1 MAIKLPSIP
10 EPGNDPASQLNTLR
24 AIKQVVDLLAA
35 NATGDKN
42 TSGPSVGAQIFALQ
56 DDVKQ
61 LMKDQTAALTGA
73 IDQNKQDAT
82 WTVEQAV
89 SSLNQDISDARNKA
103 IQARSDAL
111 TALDSFEQN
120 VAQTILDINSNI
132 DGVKASV
139 KDEAGARATADDAQ
153 AGRITKAAA
162 FMGLNE
168 SSWKQGDLSVATRFS
183 AMSTG
188 YKEYV
193 AKTNDNFL
201 AGYTSQIVTL
211 AGIDTAISTAVSNL
225 EAKITIPSTPGR
237 SPTLLYSAILTE
249 QNSVVDATQKLVT
262 AQNLQTT
269 VASLSDVAGQNGK
282 SKDGAITAAVKVESD
297 ARVKLVNDGGTGTVD
312 TKLKNVL
319 STAQYSVVVSTTG
332 YAGPAITGFRAV
344 SDSSGYTPISDFQI
358 FADKFKI
365 TSGSTSKQ
373 VFAVDALTQNVQIA
387 GDLVVTGSIS
397 SGAIS
402 NTQGSQYS
410 TTGNIVTKVFIRRN
424 ARVLVLVSSQGETF
438 TNSSTVSGVF
448 ATDAS
453 ITSENNSVTYAYN
466 RVTNNVSYSQLPVN
480 STHLEYQYNFLTNQ
494 WQWVSVTT
502 TSIIYTY
509 FVGAATNNLYW
520 QNTTGVDA
528 YFNFN
533 MAYYS
538 NSINKPCQVSLLVLE
553 LAR

>member
-139 KDEAGARATADDAQ
+139 KDEAGARATEDNAQ

-249 QNSVVDATQKLVT
+249 QNSVVDATQRIVT

-282 SKDGAITAAVKVESD
+282 STNGAITAAVKVESD
-297 ARVKLVNDGGTGTVD
+297 ARVKLVNDSGTGTVD
-312 TKLKNVL
+312 TKLKNVV

-344 SDSSGYTPISDFQI
+344 SDSSSTTPISDFQI
-358 FADKFKI
+358 FADKFRITNGSATKTPFSIDAI
-365 TSGSTSKQ
+365 TSKINMSADVAINGNLLVSGSVKATNIGPNEISDNRAEVVIGAPSAAILDMNLAVGDKVTIIGFGGGSAESGSGGSGSLQIYYANSVYPGGTPYKTPVVVKAFCRFANATAGSYYNGYVTSVFFGANYALPPASIIQ
-373 VFAVDALTQNVQIA
+373 VFPVTVA
-387 GDLVVTGSIS
+387 GSH
-397 SGAIS
+397 
-402 NTQGSQYS
+402 N
-410 TTGNIVTKVFIRRN
+410 F
-424 ARVLVLVSSQGETF
+424 
-438 TNSSTVSGVF
+438 
-448 ATDAS
+448 
-453 ITSENNSVTYAYN
+453 SVY
-466 RVTNNVSYSQLPVN
+466 
-480 STHLEYQYNFLTNQ
+480 
-494 WQWVSVTT
+494 
-502 TSIIYTY
+502 
-509 FVGAATNNLYW
+509 
-520 QNTTGVDA
+520 NTTGGDTGIAVIRL
-528 YFNFN
+528 
-533 MAYYS
+533 S
-538 NSINKPCQVSLLVLE
+538 
-553 LAR
+553 R

>member
-24 AIKQVVDLLAA
+24 AIKQVVDLLTA

-42 TSGPSVGAQIFALQ
+42 ISGPSVGAQIFALQ

-73 IDQNKQDAT
+73 IDQNKEDNT

-120 VAQTILDINSNI
+120 VAQTVLDINSSL

-139 KDEAGARATADDAQ
+139 KDEAGARATEDDAQ

-211 AGIDTAISTAVSNL
+211 AGIDTVISTAVSNL
-225 EAKITIPSTPGR
+225 EAKITIPGTTGR

-269 VASLSDVAGQNGK
+269 VASLSDIAGQNGK
-282 SKDGAITAAVKVESD
+282 STNGAITAAVKVESD
-297 ARVKLVNDGGTGTVD
+297 ARVKLVNSDGTGTVD

-344 SDSSGYTPISDFQI
+344 SDSSGTTPISDFSVY
-358 FADKFKI
+358 ANNFKVTNGI
-365 TSGSTSKQ
+365 TNKS
-373 VFAVDALTQNVQIA
+373 VFSINTVSQNVEIA
-387 GDLVVTGSIS
+387 GDLVVTGSIQ
-397 SGAIS
+397 SGAVS
-402 NTQGSQYS
+402 NTKGSQYS
-410 TTGNIVTKVFIRRN
+410 TAGYISTKVYVRSN
-424 ARVLVLVSSQGETF
+424 ARVLVLTSSQGETF
-438 TNSSTVSGVF
+438 SNATTVSGVF

-453 ITSENNSVTYAYN
+453 IWNEANTTNYAYN
-466 RVTNNVSYSQLPVN
+466 RVINNVSYSQLPVN
-480 STHLEYQYNFLTNQ
+480 SSHLEYQYNFYTNQ

-502 TSIIYTY
+502 TSIQYTY
-509 FVGAATNNLYW
+509 FVGAANNNLYW
-520 QNTTGVDA
+520 VNQTGADA

-533 MAYYS
+533 MQYYS
-538 NSINKPCQVSLLVLE
+538 NSVGKACQVSLLVLE